1 MICPKCRVKIA
12 DSDKY
17 CPRCGEILDHSD
29 LERLGNKL
37 ENDLLNIY
45 SNKIW
50 GRLNISVGYLFFNIF
65 YALYKKM
72 YYEAVIGG
80 IANAMFVYLLFAYEK
95 IIFGSM
101 GFYALL
107 VIYLFLISI
116 VVNIYY
122 ILKFDELYL
131 TRAKGYISRIVNE
144 YGTSDVELLTKLC
157 EKDSKGNLFV
167 AILPVVLAIGF
178 FVYLLFIH

>member
-17 CPRCGEILDHSD
+17 CPRCGEVFDHSD
-29 LERLGNKL
+29 LTKLGNNL
-37 ENDLLNIY
+37 ENNLLNIY

-50 GRLNISVGYLFFNIF
+50 GRLNISVGYLLFNF
-65 YALYKKM
+65 WYALYKKM

-80 IANAMFVYLLFAYEK
+80 IADAIFVYLIFFWKK

-107 VIYLFLISI
+107 VIYLFII
-116 VVNIYY
+116 TIGVNIYY
-122 ILKFDELYL
+122 ILKFDDLYL
-131 TRAKGYISRIVNE
+131 IRAKGYVSKIINE
-144 YGTSDVELLTKLC
+144 NGTKDVKLLTELC
-157 EKDSKGNLFV
+157 KKDSKGNLFV
-167 AILPVVLAIGF
+167 IILPVILLIGVF
-178 FVYLLFIH
+178 GYLLFIH

>member
-12 DSDKY
+12 DTDKY
-17 CPRCGEILDHSD
+17 CPRCGEVFDHSD
-29 LERLGNKL
+29 LERLGNNLESKL
-37 ENDLLNIY
+37 LSIY
-45 SNKIW
+45 VNKVW
-50 GRLNISVGYLFFNIF
+50 GKMHFSLGYLLFNMF

-72 YYEAVIGG
+72 YYEAIIGG
-80 IANAMFVYLLFAYEK
+80 IANAIFVYLLFTYEK

-131 TRAKGYISRIVNE
+131 TRAKGYISKIINE

-167 AILPVVLAIGF
+167 AILSIILFIGV
-178 FVYLLFIH
+178 FVYLMFIH

>member
-17 CPRCGEILDHSD
+17 CPRCGEVFDHSD

-45 SNKIW
+45 SNKTW
-50 GRLNISVGYLFFNIF
+50 GRLNISVGYLFFNMF

-80 IANAMFVYLLFAYEK
+80 IANA
-95 IIFGSM
+95 IF
-101 GFYALL
+101 
-107 VIYLFLISI
+107 
-116 VVNIYY
+116 VNIYY
-122 ILKFDELYL
+122 ILRFDELYL
-131 TRAKGYISRIVNE
+131 TRAKGYISRIINE

-157 EKDSKGNLFV
+157 EKDSKGNLFA
-167 AILPVVLAIGF
+167 AIFPEILFIVV

>member
-12 DSDKY
+12 NTNKY

-37 ENDLLNIY
+37 ENNLL
-45 SNKIW
+45 
-50 GRLNISVGYLFFNIF
+50 
-65 YALYKKM
+65 KM
-72 YYEAVIGG
+72 YY
-80 IANAMFVYLLFAYEK
+80 YS
-95 IIFGSM
+95 IIFGLAVGVFFHLMLYGLFLFLDSM

-107 VIYLFLISI
+107 LIYLLSISVFI
-116 VVNIYY
+116 NIYY
-122 ILKFDELYL
+122 IFKFDDLYL
-131 TRAKGYISRIVNE
+131 TRAKGYIARIINE

-167 AILPVVLAIGF
+167 AILSIILFIGV

>member
-12 DSDKY
+12 DRDRY
-17 CPRCGEILDHSD
+17 CPRCGEILEHSD
-29 LERLGNKL
+29 LERLGNNL
-37 ENDLLNIY
+37 ENKLLDIY
-45 SNKIW
+45 VNKVW
-50 GRLNISVGYLFFNIF
+50 GRLNISLGYLFFNVF
-65 YALYKKM
+65 YAMYKKM

-80 IANAMFVYLLFAYEK
+80 IANALFVYLIFCWKK
-95 IIFGSM
+95 IVFGSM

-116 VVNIYY
+116 TVNIYY
-122 ILKFDELYL
+122 ILKFDDLYL
-131 TRAKGYISRIVNE
+131 TRAKGYISRIINE
-144 YGTSDVELLTKLC
+144 YGTKDLKLLTTLC

-167 AILPVVLAIGF
+167 AILPVLLLISV